1 MHREVPVKDP
11 AKINK
16 YIKELVRRRPD
27 IGNGLMGIKKRL
39 HKGFRFYDVRLLNT
53 KVLKRSCDEFREWLE
68 SLIISNPPPEGV
80 VALYFG
86 LFTTDDSLQMYA
98 TGSKLWS
105 ASDPDWACR
114 NDWRPEGRV
123 LVPAVFDEI
132 TKVYSEYNMA
142 GNYIALAYTVM
153 MILDFARVSMISPL
167 DSTRKSMHM
176 ACGFDDGDL
185 FDVCVLHEGGLMGL
199 GEARRRGLTAR
210 KRKL

>member
-1 MHREVPVKDP
+1 MKDL

-16 YIKELVRRRPD
+16 YIRELIHKRPD
-27 IGNGLMGIKKRL
+27 VETGLQGIKRRL
-39 HKGFRFYDVRLLNT
+39 NKGFRFYDVRLVNT
-53 KVLKRSCDEFREWLE
+53 RVLQHACDEFLEWLE

-80 VALYFG
+80 VAMYFG
-86 LFTTDDSLQMYA
+86 LFATEDSLQMYA

-105 ASDPDWACR
+105 PYDPDWACR

-123 LVPAVFDEI
+123 LVPDVFKEI
-132 TKVYSEYNMA
+132 TKMYSEYNMA
-142 GNYIALAYTVM
+142 GYYIALAYTVM
-153 MILDFARVSMISPL
+153 MMLHFARVSMISPL

-199 GEARRRGLTAR
+199 REASWRGLTAR
-210 KRKL
+210 RRKP